1 MSLRRFVRRWASR
14 RLDPDLDPRI
24 RDYLALR
31 FRPDRALPL
40 AQASFV
46 VLDTE
51 TSGLDVRRDRLLS
64 LSAVS
69 VRAGRI
75 VLSDRVELTFAA
87 ASVGAS
93 EAAVVHQLVT
103 ADLHGGVDEREGVA
117 AFLAFVRDRV
127 LVGHHVG
134 FDVAMIDR
142 ALARVG
148 PVRLRNATLD
158 TARLHRRLTT
168 GGIAS
173 LTPDG
178 PRPLGLDALAEA
190 YGLDLPLR
198 HSSAGDA
205 LATAQVFLALLAR
218 AARRGITTLGALLET

>member
-1 MSLRRFVRRWASR
+1 GGRDGVRDPAAHPRRRGLSHADVRALRRDRSLEQTRAAIAAQRLLGRPGAAAPAVGSLSHGSDPRMSLRRFVRRWASR

-117 AFLAFVRDRV
+117 AF
-127 LVGHHVG
+127 
-134 FDVAMIDR
+134 
-142 ALARVG
+142 
-148 PVRLRNATLD
+148 
-158 TARLHRRLTT
+158 
-168 GGIAS
+168 
-173 LTPDG
+173 
-178 PRPLGLDALAEA
+178 
-190 YGLDLPLR
+190 
-198 HSSAGDA
+198 
-205 LATAQVFLALLAR
+205 
-218 AARRGITTLGALLET
+218 